1 LKIDRL
7 LGILTILLQNDQVTA
22 PQLAEKFEVNRRTI
36 SRDIDSLCQA
46 GIPIVTRQGMGGGIS
61 IVEGFKL
68 DKSILT
74 KNELSNIIIALKGI
88 GSISDQSPIER
99 TLDKLGANTEA
110 VVSMSEP
117 IIIDLGSHFKT
128 KLTDKIELIKKA
140 VVEAKII
147 EFRYYYHKGIVERKI
162 EPYFVIFQWNA
173 WYVFGFCLLRQDW
186 RLFKLMRLWDL
197 SLSDEVYNPKVIPT
211 DKRDFNEGFTEDIK
225 LVAIFDVSER
235 YKLIETYGLDSYQET
250 EEGLHFEMG
259 FTNEKFMINWLL
271 SFGCKVKVLEP
282 SGVILTIQDEARRM
296 IKQYGD

>member
-36 SRDIDSLCQA
+36 GRDIDTLCQA

-88 GSISDQSPIER
+88 GSISDQTPIER

-110 VVSMSEP
+110 VVSMREP
-117 IIIDLGSHFKT
+117 IIIDLGSHEET
-128 KLTDKIELIKKA
+128 KLTEKIEQIKTAINEVKT
-140 VVEAKII
+140 I
-147 EFRYYYHKGIVERKI
+147 EFKYYYDKGISKRKI
-162 EPYFVIFQWNA
+162 EPYFVVFQWNA

-197 SLSDEVYNPKVIPT
+197 ECLDESYTIRDIPPQE
-211 DKRDFNEGFTEDIK
+211 RDFNSHYIEMIN
-225 LVAIFDVSER
+225 LVALFDESER
-235 YKLIETYGLDSYQET
+235 YKLIETYGLDSYEET
-250 EEGLHFEMG
+250 EEGLLFKMG
-259 FTNEKFMINWLL
+259 FMNKGFLMNWLL
-271 SFGCKVKVLEP
+271 GFGCKVKVLEP
-282 SGVILTIQDEARRM
+282 VDVKEELKREAEKM
-296 IKQYGD
+296 LAKYS

>member
-1 LKIDRL
+1 MKIDRL

-36 SRDIDSLCQA
+36 GRDIDTLCQA

-88 GSISDQSPIER
+88 GSISDQTPIER

-110 VVSMSEP
+110 VVSMREP
-117 IIIDLGSHFKT
+117 IIIDLGSHEET
-128 KLTDKIELIKKA
+128 KLTEKIEQIKTAINEVKT
-140 VVEAKII
+140 I
-147 EFRYYYHKGIVERKI
+147 EFKYYYDKGISKRKI
-162 EPYFVIFQWNA
+162 EPYFVVFQWNA

-197 SLSDEVYNPKVIPT
+197 ECLDESYTIRDIPPQE
-211 DKRDFNEGFTEDIK
+211 RDFNSHYIEMIN
-225 LVAIFDVSER
+225 LVALFDESER
-235 YKLIETYGLDSYQET
+235 YKLIETYGLDSYEET
-250 EEGLHFEMG
+250 EEGLLFKMG
-259 FTNEKFMINWLL
+259 FMNKSYMMNWLL
-271 SFGCKVKVLEP
+271 GFGSKVKVLEP
-282 SGVILTIQDEARRM
+282 ADVVEDMRIEAEKILKR
-296 IKQYGD
+296 YF

>member
-1 LKIDRL
+1 MKIDRL

-36 SRDIDSLCQA
+36 GRDIDTLCQA

-88 GSISDQSPIER
+88 GSISNQSPIER

-110 VVSMSEP
+110 VVSMREP
-117 IIIDLGSHFKT
+117 IIIDLGSHEET
-128 KLTDKIELIKKA
+128 KLAEKIEQIKTAINEVKTI
-140 VVEAKII
+140 K
-147 EFRYYYHKGIVERKI
+147 FKYYYDKGISKRKI
-162 EPYFVIFQWNA
+162 EPYFVVFQWNA

-197 SLSDEVYNPKVIPT
+197 ERCDESYTIRDIPPQE
-211 DKRDFNEGFTEDIK
+211 RDFNSHYIEMIN
-225 LVAIFDVSER
+225 LVALFDESER
-235 YKLIETYGLDSYQET
+235 YKLIETYGLDSYVEI
-250 EEGLHFEMG
+250 EEGLLFEMG
-259 FTNEKFMINWLL
+259 FVNKGFLMNWLL
-271 SFGCKVKVLEP
+271 GFGSKVKVLEP
-282 SGVILTIQDEARRM
+282 VDVIEELKREAEKM
-296 IKQYGD
+296 LAKYS

>member
-36 SRDIDSLCQA
+36 GRDIDTLCQA

-88 GSISDQSPIER
+88 GSISNQSPIER

-110 VVSMSEP
+110 VVSMREP
-117 IIIDLGSHFKT
+117 IIIDLGSHEET
-128 KLTDKIELIKKA
+128 KLAEKIEQIKTAINEVKTI
-140 VVEAKII
+140 K
-147 EFRYYYHKGIVERKI
+147 FKYYYDKGISKRKI
-162 EPYFVIFQWNA
+162 EPYFVVFQWNA

-197 SLSDEVYNPKVIPT
+197 ECPDENYTIRDIPPQE
-211 DKRDFNEGFTEDIK
+211 RDFNSHYLEMIK
-225 LVAIFDVSER
+225 LVALFDVSER
-235 YKLIETYGLDSYQET
+235 YKLIETYGLDSYKET
-250 EEGLHFEMG
+250 EEGLLFEMG
-259 FTNEKFMINWLL
+259 FMNKVFLMNWLL
-271 SFGCKVKVLEP
+271 GFGCKVKVLEP
-282 SGVILTIQDEARRM
+282 VDVIEELKREAKKM
-296 IKQYGD
+296 LEKYS